1 MKKSDI
7 ASLVSIALIGVIVA
21 FFVAK
26 AIFPNAYSGSTKVK
40 TINSINSQVEAPRDD
55 IFNKNAINP
64 SVKVQITSG
73 TQ

>member
-7 ASLVSIALIGVIVA
+7 AALASIALISVIIA

-26 AIFPNAYSGSTKVK
+26 MIFPNAYSGSTKVK
-40 TINSINSQVEAPRDD
+40 TINSISSQVKTPRDD
-55 IFNKNAINP
+55 IFNKDAINP
-64 SVKVQITSG
+64 AIKVQITSG

>member
-7 ASLVSIALIGVIVA
+7 ATVVFISIISIVIS

-26 AIFPNAYSGSTKVK
+26 IAFPNAYSGSTKVK
-40 TINSINSQVEAPRDD
+40 TINSINSSVELPRSD
-55 IFNKNAINP
+55 IFNKDAINP
-64 SVKVQITSG
+64 AIKVQITG